1 MAPSAKEP
9 VMFLH
14 LRFVQCQI
22 LVSLLFLTL
31 VAGCTENKPVET
43 PVISQQPNTA
53 LPMPPLNGHEL
64 GQMGWEIADG
74 QRSVVSEYRGKVL
87 VLDFY
92 ATWCGPCRE
101 TIPNLVELQRRYNN
115 DGLRV
120 IGLNVGGPD
129 DLSQVS
135 HFAKEFSIQYP
146 LAVPDSD
153 LSQLL
158 LGDVDAIPQT
168 FVFDRNGQLV
178 KRFVGAPATDVFN
191 NIVER
196 TLQSQAN

>member
-1 MAPSAKEP
+1 
-9 VMFLH
+9 MFKH
-14 LRFVQCQI
+14 LRFARCQI
-22 LVSLLFLTL
+22 LASLLCLTL
-31 VAGCTENKPVET
+31 VAACTENKSTET

-53 LPMPPLNGHEL
+53 LPMPPLDGKAL

-87 VLDFY
+87 ILDFY

-101 TIPNLVELQRRYNN
+101 TIPNLVELQRRHNN

-135 HFAKEFSIQYP
+135 SFAKEFSIQYP
-146 LAVPDSD
+146 LAVPDAD

-178 KRFVGAPATDVFN
+178 KRFVGAPSNEVFN
-191 NIVER
+191 SVVER
-196 TLQSQAN
+196 ALQSQTN

>member
-1 MAPSAKEP
+1 
-9 VMFLH
+9 MFKHARL
-14 LRFVQCQI
+14 VQCQI
-22 LVSLLFLTL
+22 LASLLSLTL
-31 VAGCTENKPVET
+31 VAACSENKSNET

-53 LPMPPLNGHEL
+53 LPMPPLDGKAL

-101 TIPNLVELQRRYNN
+101 TIPNLVALQRRHNAE
-115 DGLRV
+115 GLRV
-120 IGLNVGGPD
+120 VGLNVGGPD

-135 HFAKEFSIQYP
+135 SFAKEFSIQYP
-146 LAVPDSD
+146 LAVPDAD

-158 LGDVDAIPQT
+158 LGNVDAIPQT

-178 KRFVGAPATDVFN
+178 KRFVGAPSNEVFN
-191 NIVER
+191 SIVER
-196 TLQSQAN
+196 TLQSQTN